1 MTETMYV
8 FLYFAAV
15 NLIAF
20 VMMGLDKW
28 FATRG
33 KRRIPETTLLLPGVL
48 GGVPGVVAGMLSFS
62 HKTRKTSFK
71 LAVAG
76 VMIVN
81 ALIAYLFFSRAK

>member
-1 MTETMYV
+1 MTPTLYV
-8 FLYFAAV
+8 VAYFAAV
-15 NLIAF
+15 NVIAF
-20 VMMGLDKW
+20 LMMGLDKW
-28 FATRG
+28 LATRG

-81 ALIAYLFFSRAK
+81 MLIAYLFLSRSK